1 MIFLDTETYSE
12 TPLKHGTYRYA
23 EGCEVMVLS
32 WAVDDW
38 PVNVLDLTRPSAEL
52 LLPAELFDD
61 SQTIVAHNV
70 AFDRN
75 VLRLGS
81 NTRLD
86 IPRERWQC
94 SMVRAL
100 AHGLP
105 GSLDALCDLFKVPA
119 DKRKMKEGTDLVKL
133 FCKPRPK
140 NQKLRR
146 ATRET
151 HPKEWAQFLA
161 YAGRDVEAM
170 RILWGALPSW
180 NYPGADDRELR
191 LHHLDQKIND
201 RGFCLD
207 HNLAEAAMRAADREK
222 ARLAAECD
230 DQTGGEVEATTQR
243 DRLLAHLLA
252 DYGVHLPDMRA
263 DTIERRLSDPDLPD
277 GVKELLANRLQASST
292 STAKYKAVL
301 RAVNADGRVRG
312 TIQFDG
318 AARTRRSAGR
328 VFQPQ
333 NLPSRDLLPLAE
345 IDFGIEAMLLDCEH
359 LIFGDVMK
367 LTVSAVRGVVVAPEG
382 KKLVISDL
390 ANIEGRDAAFLAG
403 EEWKLQAFRDY
414 DEGTGPDLYNLS
426 YAKSFR
432 VPHQEVTKTQR
443 QIGKVQELF
452 MQYEGGI
459 GAFLT
464 GAATYGIDLEDMAEK
479 AWPALPFDI
488 VSEAEDYHNWCV
500 RKNRNTYG
508 LKAKTFIVCDSLK
521 RAWRLAHPKIVTLW
535 RGLEDTAIE
544 ATQHPGATFTFGRFT
559 FRRDG
564 MWLRIKMPSGRFLC
578 YPSPQ
583 VIEGKLTYMGQNQYT
598 RQWCRLKTYGGKLF
612 ENVCQSFAR
621 DILFDAMPLI
631 EEAGF
636 EIVLHVHDEV
646 VCEAPD
652 SEEYSV
658 DRLSSI
664 LATAPEY
671 AAGMPIA
678 AAGFETYRYRK
689 E

>member
-23 EGCEVMVLS
+23 ADCEVMVLS
-32 WAVDDW
+32 WAVDDG
-38 PVNVLDLTRPSAEL
+38 PVHTMDLTQSGSDL

-61 SQTIVAHNV
+61 SQIIVAHN
-70 AFDRN
+70 AMFDRN
-75 VLRLGS
+75 ALRLSRNVG
-81 NTRLD
+81 LEIA
-86 IPRERWQC
+86 IPRWRC

-105 GSLDALCDLFKVPA
+105 GSLDALGDILGIDL
-119 DKRKMKEGTDLVKL
+119 DKRKLKEGKDLVKL

-151 HPKEWAQFLA
+151 HPEEWAKLLQ
-161 YAGRDVEAM
+161 YASLDVEAM
-170 RILWGALPSW
+170 RAIWYKLPSW
-180 NYPGADDRELR
+180 NYQGRELE
-191 LHHLDQKIND
+191 LYHLDQKIND
-201 RGFCLD
+201 RGFCAD
-207 HNLAEAAMRAADREK
+207 VELATAAMRAADREK
-222 ARLAAECD
+222 ARLATECHEA
-230 DQTGGEVEATTQR
+230 TNGEVGATTQC
-243 DRLLAHLLA
+243 DRLLGHLLA
-252 DYGVHLPDMRA
+252 EYGVGLPDMKA
-263 DTIERRLSDPDLPD
+263 DTLERRLNDPDLPE
-277 GVKELLANRLQASST
+277 GVKELLRNRLSASST
-292 STAKYKAVL
+292 STAKYQAIL

-318 AARTRRSAGR
+318 AARTRRGAGR

-333 NLPSRDLLPLAE
+333 NLPSRGLLPPDE
-345 IDFGIEAMLLDCEH
+345 IELGIEAMKLDCEH
-359 LIFGDVMK
+359 LLVDDVMK
-367 LTVSAVRGVVVAPEG
+367 LAVSAVRGVVIAPKG
-382 KKLVISDL
+382 KKLVIADL
-390 ANIEGRDAAFLAG
+390 ANIEGRDAAYLAG
-403 EEWKLQAFRDY
+403 EDWKLQAFREY
-414 DEGTGPDLYNLS
+414 DNGTGPDLYNLA

-432 VPHQEVTKTQR
+432 VSPEEVTKPQR

-452 MQYEGGI
+452 MQYEGGV

-464 GAATYGIDLEDMAEK
+464 GAATYGIDLDDMAEK
-479 AWPALPFDI
+479 AWPALPYDI
-488 VSEAEDYHNWCV
+488 VSEAEDYHNWLV
-500 RKNRNTYG
+500 RKNRSTYG
-508 LKAKTFIVCDSLK
+508 LGAKTFIVCDSLK
-521 RAWRLAHPKIVTLW
+521 RAWRLQHPKIVTLW
-535 RGLEDTAIE
+535 RGLEETAIE
-544 ATQHPGATFTFGRFT
+544 ATLHPGTTLEFGLFK

-564 MWLRIKMPSGRFLC
+564 QWLRIQMPSGRALC

-583 VIEGKLTYMGQNQYT
+583 VIDGKLTYMGQNQYT
-598 RQWCRLKTYGGKLF
+598 RQWCRLHTYGGKLF

-621 DILFDAMPLI
+621 DILFDAMPAI

-652 SEEYSV
+652 SEEFSV
-658 DRLSSI
+658 DRLCSFLS
-664 LATAPEY
+664 AAPEH
-671 AAGMPIA
+671 AIDMPIA